1 MATYIFS
8 HHQIMW
14 YRSEVAAAWG
24 NLYHF
29 LTFFFLPVFTLR
41 NAFLIQ
47 HENRYRQCIAVFLL
61 QAQTESAKVSSASF
75 LLCNYTTTLSLE
87 EDHSCDI
94 WPKQTN
100 QKTACQITFYLLQNF
115 YCWTRISFLGF
126 VVCFCLSIRVD
137 IAGLSCLKN
146 IISDC

>member
-1 MATYIFS
+1 MREFVS
-8 HHQIMW
+8 FP
-14 YRSEVAAAWG
+14 
-24 NLYHF
+24 HF
-29 LTFFFLPVFTLR
+29 FFFLPVFTLR

-94 WPKQTN
+94 
-100 QKTACQITFYLLQNF
+100 
-115 YCWTRISFLGF
+115 
-126 VVCFCLSIRVD
+126 
-137 IAGLSCLKN
+137 
-146 IISDC
+146 